1 MSTWLKEEIEFICKN
16 LEKDPKEVFKKFNK
30 KMNPDRSYKSF
41 IYQFNKQKN
50 LQEPKFLTKEEI
62 DGLLNAAE
70 EHFQEKEKCDG
81 STECKVKKA
90 LEDVEKVIMSGKEE
104 IKVISDK
111 IQIEINN
118 KIETIDLLE
127 VKENLRSKLNL
138 FKTKSKEIL
147 DNLEKQKN
155 EMKPKIE
162 DKIDEAIVYT
172 GVLKYNI
179 EEKFKKIEPELESVF
194 NEIKIESSGVMDKIS
209 EESKSFLNNLKAKL
223 EEFKPKEPETKKS
236 NIDENVDDSI
246 KDVEETN
253 ENKISLNPNGTK
265 LKDYK
270 DFILDQKEKGM
281 KSKDVLSYLHANT
294 NLSKD
299 IDKSKIRK
307 FINKNS

>member
-30 KMNPDRSYKSF
+30 KMNSDRSYKSF

-70 EHFQEKEKCDG
+70 EDFQEKEKCDG
-81 STECKVKKA
+81 STECKIKKT
-90 LEDVEKVIMSGKEE
+90 LEDVEKVIISGKEE

-111 IQIEINN
+111 IQIQINN

-127 VKENLRSKLNL
+127 LKENLRSKLNL

-155 EMKPKIE
+155 EMQPKIE

-172 GVLKYNI
+172 GVLKHNI

-209 EESKSFLNNLKAKL
+209 EESKNFLNNLKAKL